1 MYEIYSG
8 FRTTPYLESK
18 TNINTPLSPK
28 NISKNAK
35 TSNVDS
41 NWYIGVVCSLH
52 RGNYQ
57 IFDKNVEYFLMI
69 SDCHHS
75 KGLKGGSDYWI
86 DWSIHV
92 NPAWKTSLVLGSR
105 RFSQWNCVFQG
116 TKFSF
121 TVPLQDAASK
131 SCSKINTY

>member
-1 MYEIYSG
+1 MYKIYSG

-41 NWYIGVVCSLH
+41 NGNIGVVCSLH

-57 IFDKNVEYFLMI
+57 IFVKNVEYFLMI

-86 DWSIHV
+86 DWSI
-92 NPAWKTSLVLGSR
+92 PPEKPPWSR
-105 RFSQWNCVFQG
+105 RFSQ
-116 TKFSF
+116 
-121 TVPLQDAASK
+121 
-131 SCSKINTY
+131 